1 MFGLLSDFRELI
13 ALLFSL
19 GGWIILGA
27 AVGVIGWALGKASFF
42 PGLIASAV
50 AGAVLVS
57 LAVIFDW
64 VVSNDERELRAELA
78 VKELKLAEEIATSKA
93 LNEYLKEAREAD
105 VENTEVIS
113 DLKSKLEKIEDNP
126 SCDIPQEVI
135 DDLNKIR

>member
-113 DLKSKLEKIEDNP
+113 DLKSKLEKIEDDP